1 MELSNQKWG
10 DNTKELALPKIAIYD
25 IIVIGLLIFVVLAI
39 EMMSKRWEAP
49 FIPNAH
55 ISLNPINLVKYTL
68 YSATRGFIAY
78 FISLIFTLVVGYAAA
93 KNRYLEKLIVPTLD
107 ILQSVPVLGFLPG
120 LMLAL
125 ISLFPH
131 SEIGLELVSIIM
143 IFTGQVWNM
152 TFSFYQSLKSVP
164 MELIE
169 ASRVYKLSKWAVF
182 WNVEVPYAIPGLVWN
197 SMMSM
202 AGGWFFLTV
211 CEAFT
216 LGNKSYSVP
225 GIGSYMALAINK
237 GYLPGEIL
245 GIIAMVVMIVTI
257 DVFFW
262 KPINVW
268 ARKFSEKEDDTTKGS
283 FILDILINSHIAKFF
298 REYLLYRLKH
308 MTLTRSKKTG
318 SLYKEE
324 KKRVKDVIFTVL
336 IYILAMLVLYEV
348 YTFVRYV
355 KVGDFYRILLGDGVT
370 GLRVYLSVALSIA
383 WAVPVGIL
391 IGKSPKLSSKLQP
404 VVQVLASFPAPLIYP
419 WFVMLFPNLNYSS
432 VLLMMLGTQWYILF
446 NVIAGASTVPKQ
458 LEEATRVFGVKGLK
472 KVFTLYVPVIFP
484 YLITGIITAAGGAWN
499 TSIVAEYMSVKGKII
514 EAFGLGA
521 MINNFANVGKLHLLS
536 VSVIIMSL
544 SVVLINRLVWRP
556 LQRFAAERFSLE

>member
-1 MELSNQKWG
+1 MNEVSQR
-10 DNTKELALPKIAIYD
+10 KITIYD
-25 IIVIGLLIFVVLAI
+25 FIVVGLLIFVVLLI
-39 EMMSKRWEAP
+39 EMMAKWWEAP
-49 FIPNAH
+49 FVPNAH

-78 FISLIFTLVVGYAAA
+78 FISLVFTLVVGYAAA
-93 KNRYLEKLIVPTLD
+93 KNRYMERLIVPTLD

-131 SEIGLELVSIIM
+131 SEIGLEFVSIIM

-164 MELIE
+164 KELVE
-169 ASRVYKLSKWAVF
+169 ASRVYKLSRWAVF
-182 WNVEVPYAIPGLVWN
+182 WNVEVPYAIPGLAWN

-225 GIGSYMALAINK
+225 GIGSYMALAISK

-245 GIIAMVVMIVTI
+245 GIAAMVLMIITI

-268 ARKFSEKEDDTTKGS
+268 ARKFSEKEDDTAKGS
-283 FILDILINSHIAKFF
+283 FVLDILINSHMTRFF
-298 REYLLYRLKH
+298 REYLLDRLKQL
-308 MTLTRSKKTG
+308 TLTRSKRLE
-318 SLYKEE
+318 SLHLGE
-324 KKRVKDVIFTVL
+324 KKDIKDGVFTVL
-336 IYILAMLVLYEV
+336 IYIFAVLVIYEV
-348 YTFVRYV
+348 YTFVKHV
-355 KVGDFYRILLGDGVT
+355 KLNDFYKILLGDGVT
-370 GLRVYLSVALSIA
+370 GLRVYLSVALSIT

-391 IGKSPKLSSKLQP
+391 IGRSSKLSSKLQP

-432 VLLMMLGTQWYILF
+432 ILLMMLGTQWYILF

-458 LEEATRVFGVKGLK
+458 LEEATKVFGLKGLRK
-472 KVFTLYVPVIFP
+472 MFTLYIPVIFP

-499 TSIVAEYMSVKGKII
+499 ASIVAEYMSVKGKII

-521 MINNFANVGKLHLLS
+521 MINNFADLGKLHLLS
-536 VSVIIMSL
+536 VSVIVMSL
-544 SVVLINRLVWRP
+544 SVVLINRLIWRP

>member
-1 MELSNQKWG
+1 MNEVS
-10 DNTKELALPKIAIYD
+10 ERKITIYD
-25 IIVIGLLIFVVLAI
+25 FIVIGLLIFAVLAI
-39 EMMSKRWEAP
+39 EMMAKRWEAP
-49 FIPNAH
+49 FVPNAH

-78 FISLIFTLVVGYAAA
+78 FISLIFTLAVGYAAA
-93 KNRYLEKLIVPTLD
+93 KNRYLERLIVPTLD

-125 ISLFPH
+125 ISLFPN
-131 SEIGLELVSIIM
+131 SEFGLETVSVIM

-164 MELIE
+164 KELIE
-169 ASRVYKLSKWAVF
+169 TSLVYKLSKWAVF

-225 GIGSYMALAINK
+225 GIGSYMALAMSK

-245 GIIAMVVMIVTI
+245 GITAMVLMIITI

-268 ARKFSEKEDDTTKGS
+268 AKKFSEKEDDTAKGS
-283 FILDILINSHIAKFF
+283 FVLDILINSHITRFF

-308 MTLTRSKKTG
+308 ITLTRSKATK

-324 KKRVKDVIFTVL
+324 TKRFKDIIFTVL
-336 IYILAMLVLYEV
+336 IYILAMLVIYKIYV
-348 YTFVRYV
+348 FVKYV
-355 KVGDFYRILLGDGVT
+355 NMSDFYKILLGDGVT
-370 GLRVYLSVALSIA
+370 GLRVYLSVVLSIA

-391 IGKSPKLSSKLQP
+391 IGRSSKLSSKLQP
-404 VVQVLASFPAPLIYP
+404 IVQVLASFPAPLIYP
-419 WFVMLFPNLNYSS
+419 WFVILFPNLNYSS

-458 LEEATRVFGVKGLK
+458 LEEATRIFGLKGLK
-472 KVFTLYVPVIFP
+472 KMFTLYLPVIFP

-499 TSIVAEYMSVKGKII
+499 ASIVAEYMSIKGKII

-521 MINNFANVGKLHLLS
+521 MINNFADLGKLHLLS
-536 VSVIIMSL
+536 VSVIVMSL
-544 SVVLINRLVWRP
+544 SVVLINRLIWRP
-556 LQRFAAERFSLE
+556 LQRFTAERFSLE

>member
-1 MELSNQKWG
+1 MNEVNKGKL
-10 DNTKELALPKIAIYD
+10 TIYD
-25 IIVIGLLIFVVLAI
+25 VIVVGLLIFVVLSI
-39 EMMSKRWEAP
+39 EMMAKRWEAP
-49 FIPNAH
+49 FVPNAH

-68 YSATRGFIAY
+68 YSATRGFMAY
-78 FISLIFTLVVGYAAA
+78 FLSLIFTLVVGYAAA
-93 KNRYLEKLIVPTLD
+93 KNRYLEKLIIPTLD

-152 TFSFYQSLKSVP
+152 TFSFYQSLKSIP
-164 MELIE
+164 RELIE
-169 ASRVYKLSKWAVF
+169 AARVYKLSKWAVF
-182 WNVEVPYAIPGLVWN
+182 WNVEVPYAMPGLVWN

-225 GIGSYMALAINK
+225 GIGSYMALAIDK

-245 GIIAMVVMIVTI
+245 GIVAMIVMIIVI

-262 KPINVW
+262 RPINVW

-283 FILDILINSHIAKFF
+283 IVLDILVNSHVTRFF
-298 REYLLYRLKH
+298 REYLLYR
-308 MTLTRSKKTG
+308 MRGIILTRAKKSQ
-318 SLYKEE
+318 SLHDT
-324 KKRVKDVIFTVL
+324 KKRSFQDAIFTVF
-336 IYILAMLVLYEV
+336 IYALLVLVVYEV
-348 YTFVRYV
+348 YVFVRHV
-355 KVGDFYRILLGDGVT
+355 RLEDFYKILLGDAVT

-391 IGKSPKLSSKLQP
+391 IGKSSKLSSKLQP
-404 VVQVLASFPAPLIYP
+404 VVQVLASFPAPLVYP

-446 NVIAGASTVPKQ
+446 NVIAGASTVPRQ
-458 LEEATRVFGVKGLK
+458 LEEATRVFGVRGLK
-472 KVFTLYVPVIFP
+472 KLFTLYVPVIFP

-499 TSIVAEYMSVKGKII
+499 ASIVAEYMNIKGRII

-521 MINNFANVGKLHLLS
+521 MINNFADLGKLHLLS
-536 VSVIIMSL
+536 VSVIVMSL

>member
-1 MELSNQKWG
+1 MNEVSQR
-10 DNTKELALPKIAIYD
+10 KITIFD
-25 IIVIGLLIFVVLAI
+25 FIVIGMLIFVVLSI
-39 EMMSKRWEAP
+39 EMMAKRWEAP
-49 FIPNAH
+49 FVPNAH
-55 ISLNPINLVKYTL
+55 ISLNPVNLVKYTL

-131 SEIGLELVSIIM
+131 SEIGLELVSVIM

-164 MELIE
+164 KELIE
-169 ASRVYKLSKWAVF
+169 ASRIYKLSKWAVF

-225 GIGSYMALAINK
+225 GIGSYMALAISK

-245 GIIAMVVMIVTI
+245 GIVAMVLMIVTI
-257 DVFFW
+257 DIFFW

-268 ARKFSEKEDDTTKGS
+268 SRKFSEKEDDTVKGS
-283 FILDILINSHIAKFF
+283 FVLDILINSHITRFF
-298 REYLLYRLKH
+298 REYLLYRLKRL
-308 MTLTRSKKTG
+308 TLTRSKKLE
-318 SLYKEE
+318 SFQKEE
-324 KKRVKDVIFTVL
+324 RKGIKDTVFTVF
-336 IYILAMLVLYEV
+336 IYVLSAIVVLEI
-348 YTFVRYV
+348 YTFVKHV
-355 KVGDFYRILLGDGVT
+355 KMDDFYKILLGDGVT
-370 GLRVYLSVALSIA
+370 GLRVYLSVVLSVA

-391 IGKSPKLSSKLQP
+391 IGRSSKLSSKLQP

-432 VLLMMLGTQWYILF
+432 ILLMMLGTQWYILF

-458 LEEATRVFGVKGLK
+458 LEEATKVFGLKGLK
-472 KVFTLYVPVIFP
+472 KMFTLYIPVIFP

-499 TSIVAEYMSVKGKII
+499 ASIVAEYMSVKGKII

-521 MINNFANVGKLHLLS
+521 MINNFADLGKLHLLS
-536 VSVIIMSL
+536 VSVIVMSL
-544 SVVLINRLVWRP
+544 SVVLINRLIWRP

>member
-1 MELSNQKWG
+1 MNGVSER
-10 DNTKELALPKIAIYD
+10 KITIYD
-25 IIVIGLLIFVVLAI
+25 FIVMGLLIFVVLAI
-39 EMMSKRWEAP
+39 EMMAKRWEAP
-49 FIPNAH
+49 FVPNAN
-55 ISLNPINLVKYTL
+55 ISLKPINLFKYTL

-78 FISLIFTLVVGYAAA
+78 FISLLFTLVVGYAAA
-93 KNRYLEKLIVPTLD
+93 KSRYLERLIVPMLD

-164 MELIE
+164 KELIE

-237 GYLPGEIL
+237 GYFPGEIL
-245 GIIAMVVMIVTI
+245 GIIAMVLMIITI

-268 ARKFSEKEDDTTKGS
+268 ARKFSEKEDDTAKGS
-283 FILDILINSHIAKFF
+283 FVLDILVNSHVARFF
-298 REYLLYRLKH
+298 REYLLYKIKCV
-308 MTLTRSKKTG
+308 TLIRSKRTQ
-318 SLYKEE
+318 SLHSKEE
-324 KKRVKDVIFTVL
+324 KGVKDTIFTTL
-336 IYILAMLVLYEV
+336 IYILTLVIIYEV
-348 YTFVRYV
+348 YIFVNHV
-355 KVGDFYRILLGDGVT
+355 KLENFYKILLGDAAT

-391 IGKSPKLSSKLQP
+391 IGKNSKLSSKLQP

-419 WFVMLFPNLNYSS
+419 WFVMLFPDLNYSS

-446 NVIAGASTVPKQ
+446 NIIAGASTVPKQ
-458 LEEATRVFGVKGLK
+458 LEEATMVFGLKGLK
-472 KVFTLYVPVIFP
+472 KMFTLYIPVIFP
-484 YLITGIITAAGGAWN
+484 YLTTGIITAAGGAWN
-499 TSIVAEYMSVKGKII
+499 ASIVAEYMNVKGRVI

-521 MINNFANVGKLHLLS
+521 MINNFAGVGKLHLLS
-536 VSVIIMSL
+536 VSVIVMSL
-544 SVVLINRLVWRP
+544 SVVLINRLIWRP
-556 LQRFAAERFSLE
+556 LQRFAIERFSLE

>member
-1 MELSNQKWG
+1 MNEVNKGKL
-10 DNTKELALPKIAIYD
+10 TIYD
-25 IIVIGLLIFVVLAI
+25 VIVVGLLIFVVLSI
-39 EMMSKRWEAP
+39 EMMAKRWEAP
-49 FIPNAH
+49 FVPNAH

-68 YSATRGFIAY
+68 YSATRGFMAY
-78 FISLIFTLVVGYAAA
+78 FLSLIFTLVVGYAAA
-93 KNRYLEKLIVPTLD
+93 KNRYLEKLIIPTLD

-131 SEIGLELVSIIM
+131 SEIGLEFVSIIM

-152 TFSFYQSLKSVP
+152 TFSFYQSLKSIP
-164 MELIE
+164 RELIE
-169 ASRVYKLSKWAVF
+169 AARVYKLSKWAVF
-182 WNVEVPYAIPGLVWN
+182 WNVEVPYAMPGLVWN

-225 GIGSYMALAINK
+225 GIGSYMALAIDK

-245 GIIAMVVMIVTI
+245 GIAAMVVMIVAI

-262 KPINVW
+262 RPINVW

-283 FILDILINSHIAKFF
+283 IVLDILVNSHVTRFF
-298 REYLLYRLKH
+298 REYLLYR
-308 MTLTRSKKTG
+308 MRGIILTRAKKSQ
-318 SLYKEE
+318 SLHDT
-324 KKRVKDVIFTVL
+324 KKRGFQDTIFTVF
-336 IYILAMLVLYEV
+336 IYALLVLVVYEV
-348 YTFVRYV
+348 YVFVRHV
-355 KVGDFYRILLGDGVT
+355 RLEDFYKILLGDAVT

-391 IGKSPKLSSKLQP
+391 IGKSSKLSSKLQP
-404 VVQVLASFPAPLIYP
+404 VVQVLASFPAPLVYP

-446 NVIAGASTVPKQ
+446 NVIAGASTVPRQ
-458 LEEATRVFGVKGLK
+458 LEEATRVFGVRGLK
-472 KVFTLYVPVIFP
+472 KLFTLYVPVIFP

-499 TSIVAEYMSVKGKII
+499 ASIVAEYMNIKGRII

-521 MINNFANVGKLHLLS
+521 MINNFADLGKLHLLS

>member
-1 MELSNQKWG
+1 MNEVSQR
-10 DNTKELALPKIAIYD
+10 KITIYD
-25 IIVIGLLIFVVLAI
+25 FIVIGMLIFVVLSI
-39 EMMSKRWEAP
+39 EMMAKRWEAP
-49 FIPNAH
+49 FVPKAH
-55 ISLNPINLVKYTL
+55 ISLNPVNLVKYTL

-131 SEIGLELVSIIM
+131 SEIGLELVSVIM

-164 MELIE
+164 KELIE
-169 ASRVYKLSKWAVF
+169 ASRIYKLSKWAVF

-225 GIGSYMALAINK
+225 GIGSYMALAISK

-245 GIIAMVVMIVTI
+245 GIVAMVLMIVTI
-257 DVFFW
+257 DIFFW

-268 ARKFSEKEDDTTKGS
+268 SRKFSEKEDDTVKGS
-283 FILDILINSHIAKFF
+283 FVLDILINSHITRFF
-298 REYLLYRLKH
+298 REYLLYRLKRL
-308 MTLTRSKKTG
+308 TLTRSKKLE
-318 SLYKEE
+318 SFQKEE
-324 KKRVKDVIFTVL
+324 RKGIKDTVFTVF
-336 IYILAMLVLYEV
+336 IYVLSAIVVLEI
-348 YTFVRYV
+348 YTFVKHV
-355 KVGDFYRILLGDGVT
+355 KMDDFYKILLGDGVT

-391 IGKSPKLSSKLQP
+391 IGRSSKLSSKLQP

-432 VLLMMLGTQWYILF
+432 ILLMMLGTQWYILF

-458 LEEATRVFGVKGLK
+458 LEEATKVFGLKGLK
-472 KVFTLYVPVIFP
+472 KMFTLYIPVIFP

-499 TSIVAEYMSVKGKII
+499 ASIVVEYMSVKGKII

-521 MINNFANVGKLHLLS
+521 MINNFADLGKLHLLS
-536 VSVIIMSL
+536 VSVIVMSL
-544 SVVLINRLVWRP
+544 SVVLINRLIWRP

>member
-1 MELSNQKWG
+1 MNEVSQR
-10 DNTKELALPKIAIYD
+10 KITIYD
-25 IIVIGLLIFVVLAI
+25 FIVIGMLIFVVLSI
-39 EMMSKRWEAP
+39 EMMAKRWEAP
-49 FIPNAH
+49 FVPNAH
-55 ISLNPINLVKYTL
+55 ISLNPVNLVKYTL

-131 SEIGLELVSIIM
+131 SEIGLELVSVIM

-164 MELIE
+164 KELIE
-169 ASRVYKLSKWAVF
+169 ASRIYKLSKWAVF

-225 GIGSYMALAINK
+225 GIGSYMALAISK

-245 GIIAMVVMIVTI
+245 GIVAMVLMIVTI

-268 ARKFSEKEDDTTKGS
+268 ARKFSEKEDDTVKGS
-283 FILDILINSHIAKFF
+283 FVLDILINSHITRFF
-298 REYLLYRLKH
+298 REYLLYRLKRL
-308 MTLTRSKKTG
+308 TLTRSKKLE
-318 SLYKEE
+318 SFQKEE
-324 KKRVKDVIFTVL
+324 RKGIKDTIFTVF
-336 IYILAMLVLYEV
+336 IYVLSAIVVLEI
-348 YTFVRYV
+348 YTFVKHV
-355 KVGDFYRILLGDGVT
+355 KLNDFYKILLGDGVT
-370 GLRVYLSVALSIA
+370 GLRVYLSVVLSIA

-391 IGKSPKLSSKLQP
+391 IGRSSKLSSKLQP

-432 VLLMMLGTQWYILF
+432 ILLMMLGTQWYILF

-458 LEEATRVFGVKGLK
+458 LEEATKVFGLKGLK
-472 KVFTLYVPVIFP
+472 KMFTLYIPVIFP

-499 TSIVAEYMSVKGKII
+499 ASIVAEYMSVKGKII

-521 MINNFANVGKLHLLS
+521 MINNFADLGKLHLLS
-536 VSVIIMSL
+536 VSVIVMSL
-544 SVVLINRLVWRP
+544 SVVLINRLIWRP

>member
-1 MELSNQKWG
+1 MIENRNK
-10 DNTKELALPKIAIYD
+10 KISIYD
-25 IIVIGLLIFVVLAI
+25 FLVIGFLIFIVTVI
-39 EMMSKRWEAP
+39 ELTAKQWEAP
-49 FIPNAH
+49 FIPTSH
-55 ISLNPINLVKYTL
+55 ISLNPINLYKYTL

-78 FISLIFTLVVGYAAA
+78 FISLFFTLVVGYAAA
-93 KNRYLEKLIVPTLD
+93 KNRYLEKLIIPTLD

-164 MELIE
+164 RELLE
-169 ASRVYKLSKWAVF
+169 ASRIYKLSRWAVF
-182 WNVEVPYAIPGLVWN
+182 WNVEVPYAMPGLVWN

-216 LGNKSYSVP
+216 LGNKSYSIP
-225 GIGSYMALAINK
+225 GIGSYMALAIEK

-283 FILDILINSHIAKFF
+283 FVLNILINSHITKFF
-298 REYLLYRLKH
+298 REYILYNLKQI
-308 MTLTRSKKTG
+308 TLTRSKKTQ

-324 KKRVKDVIFTVL
+324 KRGLKDTIFTVFIYVLVTLVVYEVYAFVKDVKMV
-336 IYILAMLVLYEV
+336 
-348 YTFVRYV
+348 
-355 KVGDFYRILLGDGVT
+355 DFYRILLGDGVT
-370 GLRVYLSVALSIA
+370 GLRVYLSVALSIV

-391 IGKSPKLSSKLQP
+391 KRG
-404 VVQVLASFPAPLIYP
+404 
-419 WFVMLFPNLNYSS
+419 
-432 VLLMMLGTQWYILF
+432 
-446 NVIAGASTVPKQ
+446 
-458 LEEATRVFGVKGLK
+458 
-472 KVFTLYVPVIFP
+472 
-484 YLITGIITAAGGAWN
+484 
-499 TSIVAEYMSVKGKII
+499 
-514 EAFGLGA
+514 
-521 MINNFANVGKLHLLS
+521 
-536 VSVIIMSL
+536 
-544 SVVLINRLVWRP
+544 
-556 LQRFAAERFSLE
+556 

>member
-1 MELSNQKWG
+1 VNEVSQR
-10 DNTKELALPKIAIYD
+10 KITIFD
-25 IIVIGLLIFVVLAI
+25 FIVIGMLIFVVLSI
-39 EMMSKRWEAP
+39 EMMAKRWEAP
-49 FIPNAH
+49 FVPNAH
-55 ISLNPINLVKYTL
+55 ISLNPVNLVKYTL

-131 SEIGLELVSIIM
+131 SEIGLELVSVIM

-164 MELIE
+164 KELIE
-169 ASRVYKLSKWAVF
+169 ASRIYKLSKWAVF

-225 GIGSYMALAINK
+225 GIGSYMALAISK

-245 GIIAMVVMIVTI
+245 GIVAMVLMIVTI
-257 DVFFW
+257 DIFFW

-268 ARKFSEKEDDTTKGS
+268 SRKFSEKEDDTVKGS
-283 FILDILINSHIAKFF
+283 FVLDILINSHITRFF
-298 REYLLYRLKH
+298 REYLLYRLKRL
-308 MTLTRSKKTG
+308 TLTRSKKLE
-318 SLYKEE
+318 SFQKEE
-324 KKRVKDVIFTVL
+324 RKGIKDTVFTVF
-336 IYILAMLVLYEV
+336 IYVLSAIVVLEI
-348 YTFVRYV
+348 YTFVKHV
-355 KVGDFYRILLGDGVT
+355 KMDDFYKILLGDGVT
-370 GLRVYLSVALSIA
+370 GLRVYLSVVLSVA

-391 IGKSPKLSSKLQP
+391 IGRSSKLSSKLQP

-432 VLLMMLGTQWYILF
+432 ILLMMLGTQWYILF

-458 LEEATRVFGVKGLK
+458 LEEATKVFGLKGLK
-472 KVFTLYVPVIFP
+472 KMFTLYIPVIFP

-499 TSIVAEYMSVKGKII
+499 ASIVAEYMSVKGKII

-521 MINNFANVGKLHLLS
+521 MINNFADLGKLHLLS
-536 VSVIIMSL
+536 VSVIVMSL
-544 SVVLINRLVWRP
+544 SVVLINRLIWRP